1 MANAIQ
7 QAAGQTASSLANTL
21 TKTATP
27 VSATTNTTTKADSST
42 SGSSGSSSGSSGGAS
57 DALTH
62 LADQIAAM
70 RQQQRQNKIKVQ
82 DFQKTSND
90 LKVDNRMTARN
101 VGVLRHDQS
110 RLNVIS
116 ALSKD
121 DTADF
126 FTFKMAKGAE
136 AKFGLMTNDG
146 KDEKS
151 LRFQFLNKSSGAVIA
166 DSDPGS
172 GKAKLAYDQLK
183 QGKFKLEAGDYV
195 LRITRQDDS
204 KPNLKNDYS
213 YAVQLSSGL
222 YKNDF
227 DTIEQTVDPKQD
239 PFGITMSGSVTTLTG
254 SLGSAVSYIQ
264 SLPRIGTAATDKLN
278 GLLLNSVF

>member
-7 QAAGQTASSLANTL
+7 QAVGQMASSLASAATNTAA
-21 TKTATP
+21 TAT
-27 VSATTNTTTKADSST
+27 ATTSTATKAGSANGG
-42 SGSSGSSSGSSGGAS
+42 SGSNTDSAS
-57 DALTH
+57 DALTR

-70 RQQQRQNKIKVQ
+70 RQEQRQKKIKVQ
-82 DFQKTSND
+82 DFQKTSHD

-101 VGVLRHDQS
+101 VGVLRRDQS

-136 AKFGLMTNDG
+136 AKFSLMTSDG

-151 LRFQFLNKSSGAVIA
+151 LRFQFLNKSNGAVIA

-172 GKAKLAYDQLK
+172 GKAKLAYDQFK

-204 KPNLKNDYS
+204 KANLKNDYS
-213 YAVQLSSGL
+213 YAVQLSFGL
-222 YKNDF
+222 YRNDF